1 MGFSSSQVAQASVAS
16 QIGGTLASTIGGF
29 YSASTQKRSLQSE
42 ARIAEIN
49 ANIAE
54 LGAESA
60 LLQGQ
65 SEIGRLT
72 LQAGQLKGRQR
83 AVMAA
88 SGIDLGT
95 GNAAEIQAST
105 ELMKEI
111 DKETIQTNAA
121 RAAWGYRTQSMNFR
135 NQAAFSRA
143 TARGINPGAGAIT
156 SLISGATS
164 VASSWYG
171 FQKEGAF
178 GATAQPDGTMKNN
191 WW

>member
-1 MGFSSSQVAQASVAS
+1 MGFSSSQVAQASVATS
-16 QIGGTLASTIGGF
+16 IGGAVASAVGSF
-29 YSASTQKRSLQSE
+29 YNASTQKRALQSE

-60 LLQGQ
+60 LMQGQ
-65 SEIGRLT
+65 SEVGRLT

-83 AVMAA
+83 AAMAA
-88 SGIDLGT
+88 NGIDLGT

-111 DKETIQTNAA
+111 DKDTIQANAA
-121 RAAWGYRTQSMNFR
+121 RSAWGYRTQAMNFR

-143 TARGINPGAGAIT
+143 TAKSISPGAGAIT
-156 SLISGATS
+156 SLIGGATA

-178 GATAQPDGTMKNN
+178 GATEGTDGKMVNN

>member
-16 QIGGTLASTIGGF
+16 SIGGALTSTVGGF

-54 LGAESA
+54 MGAESA

-65 SEIGRLT
+65 SEIGKLT
-72 LQAGQLKGRQR
+72 MQAGQLKGRQR
-83 AVMAA
+83 TALAA
-88 SGIDLGT
+88 NGVDLGT

-121 RAAWGYRTQSMNFR
+121 RSAWGYRTQAMNFR
-135 NQAAFSRA
+135 NQAAFNRA
-143 TARGINPGAGAIT
+143 TANGINPGAGALT

-164 VASSWYG
+164 VASNWYS

-178 GATAQPDGTMKNN
+178 GATTASDGTVTNN